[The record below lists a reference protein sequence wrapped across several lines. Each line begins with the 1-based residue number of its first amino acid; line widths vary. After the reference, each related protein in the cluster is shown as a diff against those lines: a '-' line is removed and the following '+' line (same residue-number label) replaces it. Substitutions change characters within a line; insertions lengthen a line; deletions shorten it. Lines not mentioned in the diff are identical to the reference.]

1 MTYVNADALIE
12 TEWLAEHMG
21 STNVKV
27 LDASYHLP
35 GTGRDAETEFSQQ
48 HIPGAML
55 FDIEDVSDRNISL
68 PHMLPTAEQFGA
80 QMSTLGISN
89 EDLVVIYDVHGIRT
103 SPRAWW
109 TFRVFGHEKVAVL
122 NGGLPKWLSEHRA
135 VSDEIDDPQRTD
147 FRATVNNRLIRDI
160 DQMLKNQDARQ
171 ELVIDARPAGRFV
184 GVDAEP
190 RPGLRSGHMP
200 GSVSLPVENFIN
212 PETKTFVSADDIR
225 NVLSNQRIDHQQPIV
240 TSCGSGVAACLI
252 SLGLYL
258 VGNKDVPVYDGSW
271 SEWGAREDTPVQK

>member
-35 GTGRDAETEFSQQ
+35 GTGRDAETEFSQR

-89 EDLVVIYDVHGIRT
+89 EELVVIYDVHGIRT

-135 VSDEIDDPQRTD
+135 VSDEIDDP
-147 FRATVNNRLIRDI
+147 ATHGFPCDREQQAHPRH
-160 DQMLKNQDARQ
+160 RS
-171 ELVIDARPAGRFV
+171 
-184 GVDAEP
+184 DAEKP
-190 RPGLRSGHMP
+190 GRPPGTRHPTRGLRGGLSASMQSP
-200 GSVSLPVENFIN
+200 GP
-212 PETKTFVSADDIR
+212 A
-225 NVLSNQRIDHQQPIV
+225 
-240 TSCGSGVAACLI
+240 
-252 SLGLYL
+252 
-258 VGNKDVPVYDGSW
+258 
-271 SEWGAREDTPVQK
+271 